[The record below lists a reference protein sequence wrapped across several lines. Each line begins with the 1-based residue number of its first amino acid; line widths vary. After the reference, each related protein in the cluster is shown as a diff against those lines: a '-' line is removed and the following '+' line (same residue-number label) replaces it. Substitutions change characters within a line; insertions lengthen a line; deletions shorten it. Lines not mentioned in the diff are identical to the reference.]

1 MTPDGLT
8 LHCIQK
14 MILAISPT
22 ERWQAARTPSQGLLT
37 NHWFILVCVVVMV
50 ALTAL
55 LFWVS
60 LQRIRQENRNSDRA
74 FIDLAEE
81 KSLTVRECQIL
92 QKIARHSRVRR
103 QDTVFTDRA
112 AFERGAV
119 QMIAQTL
126 SDEKSQKKQQLF
138 TEVSLLREKI
148 GFGREYAALG
158 ANRSRSRSSR
168 QIPVAKRVT
177 LHRMPVGE
185 TDAIEVTVH
194 SNENQA
200 FCVQLDETI
209 KVTLGALWT
218 VRYFHGAS
226 VWEFDTSVI
235 SYDGTV
241 LALTHSDHV
250 RFVNRRRFLR
260 VPVLRRALIAKFP
273 FEQTLDWADTAM
285 TAKRN
290 QQEIVPVHP
299 IESFGSPEFAP
310 ATVTEMGGP
319 GLRIETLLDIKPG
332 ERVLVV
338 FDLEVESLMS
348 DDPATVDR
356 RSRLI
361 EDIGEVRH
369 VKQLEKGVSVAVEL
383 SGLKDADVNELIR
396 ATNAALVEINEKAN
410 TVNENR
416 KQAKTQAVAV

>member
-1 MTPDGLT
+1 MISDGFTINGLYGMSLALTP
-8 LHCIQK
+8 
-14 MILAISPT
+14 S

-37 NHWFILVCVVVMV
+37 NHWFILACVVVMV
-50 ALTAL
+50 ALTVL

-60 LQRIRQENRNSDRA
+60 LQRVRQENQVSDRA

-92 QKIARHSRVRR
+92 RKIAKRSRVPR
-103 QDTVFTDRA
+103 QEAVFTDRS
-112 AFERGAV
+112 AFERGAA
-119 QMIAQTL
+119 QMIANTL
-126 SDEKSQKKQQLF
+126 SGKESQKKQPLI

-148 GFGREYAALG
+148 GFGKSYAALG
-158 ANRSRSRSSR
+158 ANQSRSRSSR

-177 LHRMPVGE
+177 LRRMPVGE
-185 TDAIEVTVH
+185 TAAVEVIVH
-194 SNENQA
+194 SNKDHE
-200 FCVQLDETI
+200 FCVQLDEAI
-209 KVTLGALWT
+209 KVTLGGLWI

-260 VPVLRRALIAKFP
+260 VPVVRRALVAKFP
-273 FEQTLDWADTAM
+273 FEQTMEWADTAM
-285 TAKRN
+285 TVKRD
-290 QQEIVPVHP
+290 QKEIKAVHP
-299 IESFGSPEFAP
+299 IDAYGTPEFVP

-319 GLRIETLLDIKPG
+319 GLRIETLLDVRAG
-332 ERVLVV
+332 QRVLVV
-338 FDLEVESLMS
+338 FDLEVEPLVS
-348 DDPATVDR
+348 DDPSTRDR

-369 VKQLEKGVSVAVEL
+369 VKHLEKGVSVAVEL

-396 ATNAALVEINEKAN
+396 ATNAALIEINEKAK
-410 TVNENR
+410 TVNENHSR
-416 KQAKTQAVAV
+416 AMTQAVAV

>member
-1 MTPDGLT
+1 MTLDGLT
-8 LHCIQK
+8 LHCMQK
-14 MILAISPT
+14 MILAMSPT
-22 ERWQAARTPSQGLLT
+22 QRWQAARMPSRGLLT

-60 LQRIRQENRNSDRA
+60 LRRIRQENLNSDRV

-92 QKIARHSRVRR
+92 QKLARQSGVRR
-103 QDTVFTDRA
+103 PQAVFTDRA

-119 QMIAQTL
+119 QMMAETL
-126 SDEKSQKKQQLF
+126 SDGESQKKQQLF

-158 ANRSRSRSSR
+158 TNRSRSRSSR

-177 LHRMPVGE
+177 LLRMPVGE
-185 TDAIEVTVH
+185 TEAIEVTVH
-194 SNENQA
+194 SNKNQEL
-200 FCVQLDETI
+200 CVQLDEAI
-209 KVTLGALWT
+209 KVALGALWT

-226 VWEFDTSVI
+226 VWEFDASVL

-241 LALTHSDHV
+241 LALSHSDHV

-273 FEQTLDWADTAM
+273 FEQTIDWADAAM
-285 TAKRN
+285 TVKRN
-290 QQEIVPVHP
+290 QKEIVSVHP
-299 IESFGSPEFAP
+299 IDLCGSPEFAP

-319 GLRIETLLDIKPG
+319 GLRIETLLDIRPG
-332 ERVLVV
+332 ERVLVA
-338 FDLEVESLMS
+338 FDIEVEPLMS
-348 DDPATVDR
+348 DDPSTVDR
-356 RSRLI
+356 ASRLI

-396 ATNAALVEINEKAN
+396 ATNAALVDVNEKAN

-416 KQAKTQAVAV
+416 KQATTQAVAV

>member
-1 MTPDGLT
+1 MTFDGLT
-8 LHCIQK
+8 TNGLHGL
-14 MILAISPT
+14 ILALTPS
-22 ERWQAARTPSQGLLT
+22 ERWQAAGTPNLGLLT
-37 NHWFILVCVVVMV
+37 NHWFILVCVVVMA
-50 ALTAL
+50 ALTVL

-60 LQRIRQENRNSDRA
+60 LHRVRQENRISDRA

-92 QKIARHSRVRR
+92 QEIAKRSGVSR
-103 QDTVFTDRA
+103 QEAVFTDRS

-119 QMIAQTL
+119 GMIAKTL
-126 SDEKSQKKQQLF
+126 SGKGSQKKQQLF

-148 GFGREYAALG
+148 GFGKEYAALG
-158 ANRSRSRSSR
+158 ANQSRSRSSR

-177 LHRMPVGE
+177 LLRMPVGD
-185 TDAIEVTVH
+185 TQAIEVKVH
-194 SNENQA
+194 SNKDHE
-200 FCVQLDETI
+200 FCVQLDEAI
-209 KVTLGALWT
+209 KVTLGGLWV

-241 LALTHSDHV
+241 LALTHSDYV

-273 FEQTLDWADTAM
+273 FEQTVEWADTAM
-285 TAKRN
+285 TVRHN
-290 QQEIVPVHP
+290 QKEIVPVHS
-299 IESFGSPEFAP
+299 IKALGAPEFAP

-319 GLRIETLLDIKPG
+319 GLRIETLLDVRAG

-338 FDLEVESLMS
+338 LDLEVEPLVS
-348 DDPATVDR
+348 DDPSTMDR

-369 VKQLEKGVSVAVEL
+369 VKRLEEGVSVAVEL

-396 ATNAALVEINEKAN
+396 ATNAALIEINEKAN
-410 TVNENR
+410 TVSENR
-416 KQAKTQAVAV
+416 SQAMTRAVAV